1 MLKIGISLYKSLK
14 RKKNPTFFFFSP
26 LSWSLKYKA
35 IFLKWLA
42 FFCLFR
48 TFSLAKGIRRFL
60 PVPMIMLLT
69 VMCNLSAASLS

>member
-14 RKKNPTFFFFSP
+14 RKKIPHNFFFSP

-42 FFCLFR
+42 CFCLFR

-60 PVPMIMLLT
+60 PAPMIMLLT